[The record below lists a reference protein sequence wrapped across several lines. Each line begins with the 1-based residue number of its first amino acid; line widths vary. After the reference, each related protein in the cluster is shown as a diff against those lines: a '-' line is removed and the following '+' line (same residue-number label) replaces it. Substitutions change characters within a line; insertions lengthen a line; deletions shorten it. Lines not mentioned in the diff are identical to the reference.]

1 MRVPGWLFM
10 LGVVGLVGATLLC
23 SVVSFTA
30 AQRFVID
37 LGNSGVN
44 ITDPIGAARAALDPN
59 ALDRAGQNQNVE
71 FPTFVAQLPTIT
83 VGAPAVVTSTPLGAS
98 GNAAQPT
105 SAATQAPAQSL
116 AGPTATTDP
125 LAGYEWPDPRRFN
138 VLLLGIDQRSGTGD
152 DEKFFR
158 TDTMMVVSIDP
169 VRKTAGVLSIPRDLW
184 VAIPGFKEGRIN
196 TANALGDS
204 SQYPGGGP
212 GLAAETIRQDLGLD
226 IDAYIRINFTVFEK
240 VVGIIAPN
248 GAEVCPQEV
257 IDDPHYPDAGYGMI
271 HVHFDAG
278 CQRLD
283 AAHLLQYARTRIT
296 QGGDFDRSRR
306 QQEVLRSLQKEVLSA
321 GGIANFLTQ
330 IPSLWN
336 ELAGSYTTNLTL
348 DQIISLANL
357 GEGIKQENIHFG
369 VIDNHQVKFA
379 TTSSGDQV
387 LLPDYYSIRL
397 LIQDTFN
404 PPPANLSLADLKTRA
419 DAEKANIV
427 VFNNTDTQGLAA
439 STKEWLISRGIAV
452 TALGNIPNPSGAPT
466 TIRNYNGKPWTARY
480 LAALLGLPADRI
492 ETGGSDQLTSAD
504 VMVAIGPDIQSLL
517 SAAPSQ

>member
-10 LGVVGLVGATLLC
+10 LGVVGLVGLTVLC

-37 LGNSGVN
+37 LGEAGVQVSN
-44 ITDPIGAARAALDPN
+44 PIEAAQYALN
-59 ALDRAGQNQNVE
+59 RSSLENVGQSQPD
-71 FPTFVAQLPTIT
+71 FPTFLAQLPTATAI
-83 VGAPAVVTSTPLGAS
+83 PQLIVTSTPLGS
-98 GNAAQPT
+98 GSPKPT
-105 SAATQAPAQSL
+105 TQAATEAPAL
-116 AGPTATTDP
+116 AAPTATVDP
-125 LAGYEWPDPRRFN
+125 LAGYDWPDPRRFN

-158 TDTMMVVSIDP
+158 TDTIMVVSIDP

-212 GLAAETIRQDLGLD
+212 GLAAETIKQDLGLE

-240 VVGIIAPN
+240 VVSIIAPK
-248 GAEVCPQEV
+248 GAEVCPKEV

-271 HVHFDAG
+271 HVHFDPG

-283 AAHLLQYARTRIT
+283 AVHLLQYARTRIT

-306 QQEVLRSLQKEVLSA
+306 QQEVLRALQKEVLSA

-330 IPSLWN
+330 IPALWD

-348 DQIISLANL
+348 NQMISLGTLA
-357 GEGIKQENIHFG
+357 EQIKQDNIRFG
-369 VIDNHQVKFA
+369 VIDNYQVKFA

-387 LLPDYYSIRL
+387 LMPNYDAIRL

-404 PPPANLSLADLKTRA
+404 PPPSDLSLADLKTKA
-419 DAEKANIV
+419 DAENANIV
-427 VFNNTDTQGLAA
+427 VFNNTTLSGLAA
-439 STKEWLISRGIAV
+439 NTKEWLISQGITV
-452 TALGNIPNPSGAPT
+452 SGVGNIPNPTGAPT
-466 TIRNYNGKPWTARY
+466 TIRNYTGKPYTARY
-480 LAALLGLPADRI
+480 LAALLGLSDDRI
-492 ETGGSDQLTSAD
+492 EQGGADQLTNAD
-504 VMVAIGPDIQSLL
+504 VMVVIGPDIQSKL
-517 SAAPSQ
+517 AANPGQ

>member
-10 LGVVGLVGATLLC
+10 LGVVGLVAATVLC

-30 AQRFVID
+30 AQRFVVD
-37 LGNSGVN
+37 LGDSGVA
-44 ITDPIGAARAALDPN
+44 ITNPIDAARLAFNRNQVDTPSQ
-59 ALDRAGQNQNVE
+59 GQSGDFNS
-71 FPTFVAQLPTIT
+71 FLAQLPTAT
-83 VGAPAVVTSTPLGAS
+83 AVPQLVVTSTPLGAGS
-98 GNAAQPT
+98 TAQPT
-105 SAATQAPAQSL
+105 EAVTQAPTQAL
-116 AGPTATTDP
+116 AGPTATTNP
-125 LAGYEWPDPRRFN
+125 MTGYEWKDPRRFN

-152 DEKFFR
+152 DEKYFR
-158 TDTMMVVSIDP
+158 TDTIMVVSIDP

-212 GLAAETIRQDLGLD
+212 GLAAETIKQDLGLD

-240 VVGIIAPN
+240 VVGIVAPN
-248 GAEVCPQEV
+248 GAEVCPQAA

-283 AAHLLQYARTRIT
+283 AVHLLQYARTRIT

-357 GEGIKQENIHFG
+357 GEGIKQDNIRFG

-379 TTSSGDQV
+379 TTSAGDQV
-387 LLPDYYSIRL
+387 LVPNYDSISA

-404 PPPANLSLADLKTRA
+404 PPPDNLSLADLKTRA

-427 VFNNTDTQGLAA
+427 VFNNTATSGLAA
-439 STKEWLISRGIAV
+439 STKEWLISQGISV
-452 TALGNIPNPSGAPT
+452 TALGNIPNPTSAPT

-480 LAALLGLPADRI
+480 LAALLGLSADRV

-504 VMVAIGPDIQSLL
+504 VMVVIGPDIQALL
-517 SAAPSQ
+517 AVTPSQ